1 MKIKT
6 HIFLMET
13 CWGLLFREH
22 LDSLKLC
29 ILLIL
34 LRNFKRLIHIR
45 WTYIL
50 AK

>member
-1 MKIKT
+1 
-6 HIFLMET
+6 MESS
-13 CWGLLFREH
+13 WGLLFWEH
-22 LDSLKLC
+22 LDSLEFGL
-29 ILLIL
+29 LLIL